1 MVTSLCPIVR
11 NIYIDPKGYSLFWII
26 ICFKVFVL
34 KWEGS
39 TLLSS
44 LEFKNRVITKSFFS
58 TLSLN
63 RDFIDRSSS
72 LLKNWDSTSQWSSD
86 GLVLDEDGV
95 ATPHPDGIVKVGKAP
110 LPR

>member
-26 ICFKVFVL
+26 ICFNVFVL

-44 LEFKNRVITKSFFS
+44 LDFKLSDYKSVFS
-58 TLSLN
+58 TLSLI
-63 RDFIDRSSS
+63 RDFIDSSS
-72 LLKNWDSTSQWSSD
+72 ILM
-86 GLVLDEDGV
+86 
-95 ATPHPDGIVKVGKAP
+95 
-110 LPR
+110 